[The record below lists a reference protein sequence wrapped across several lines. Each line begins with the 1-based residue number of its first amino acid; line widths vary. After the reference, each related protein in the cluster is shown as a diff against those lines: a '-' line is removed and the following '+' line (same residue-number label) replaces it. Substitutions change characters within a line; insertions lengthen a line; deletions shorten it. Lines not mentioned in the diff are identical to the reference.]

1 MRIVDT
7 DVDVSLTN
15 SIYYIDHIKN
25 KSMFD
30 QVPSALAE
38 APTVY
43 TVGDGE
49 ETADI
54 EGFYLLL
61 RYL

>member
-1 MRIVDT
+1 MSRLRLMFAF
-7 DVDVSLTN
+7 SL
-15 SIYYIDHIKN
+15 
-25 KSMFD
+25 

-54 EGFYLLL
+54 EGIC
-61 RYL
+61 RI